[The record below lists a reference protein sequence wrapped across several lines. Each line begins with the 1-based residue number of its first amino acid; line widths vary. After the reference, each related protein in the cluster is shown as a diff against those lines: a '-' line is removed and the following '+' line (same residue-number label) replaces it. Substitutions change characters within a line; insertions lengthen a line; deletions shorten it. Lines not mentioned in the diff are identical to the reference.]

1 MTKSILSSNQKKFL
15 NFFISSPDL
24 RNNFYLTGGTCL
36 SEFYLHHRYSEDLDF
51 FSEKEIDIVSI
62 TSILK
67 KSKNSLNYK
76 KIDFQKSFNRN
87 IFQLIFDDKNFL
99 KIELTYFPFETIDKR
114 IEKNYLTIDS
124 LKDIAV
130 NKLFTIIQNPR
141 GRDYYDLFFIFKK
154 TNFDFNEL
162 LKLARIKFD
171 YQIDYLT
178 VGSQLIKFSELK
190 DDPIIID
197 KKNYF
202 NDVEKFFYKLAQ
214 KFKNKIIK

>member
-76 KIDFQKSFNRN
+76 KIDFQKIFLTEIFFN
-87 IFQLIFDDKNFL
+87 
-99 KIELTYFPFETIDKR
+99 
-114 IEKNYLTIDS
+114 
-124 LKDIAV
+124 
-130 NKLFTIIQNPR
+130 
-141 GRDYYDLFFIFKK
+141 
-154 TNFDFNEL
+154 
-162 LKLARIKFD
+162 
-171 YQIDYLT
+171 
-178 VGSQLIKFSELK
+178 
-190 DDPIIID
+190 
-197 KKNYF
+197 
-202 NDVEKFFYKLAQ
+202 
-214 KFKNKIIK
+214 

>member
-178 VGSQLIKFSELK
+178 VGTQLIKFSELK
-190 DDPIIID
+190 DDPIIVN

>member
-1 MTKSILSSNQKKFL
+1 MI
-15 NFFISSPDL
+15 
-24 RNNFYLTGGTCL
+24 
-36 SEFYLHHRYSEDLDF
+36 
-51 FSEKEIDIVSI
+51 
-62 TSILK
+62 
-67 KSKNSLNYK
+67 
-76 KIDFQKSFNRN
+76 KI
-87 IFQLIFDDKNFL
+87 FL

>member
-178 VGSQLIKFSELK
+178 VGTQLIKFSELK

>member
-67 KSKNSLNYK
+67 KSKNSLYYK

-99 KIELTYFPFETIDKR
+99 KIELTYFPFEAIDKR
-114 IEKNYLTIDS
+114 VEKNYLTIDS